1 MVAAHTSA
9 GKTAIAEYAI
19 AKALKAGQRVLYTSP
34 LKALSNQKFRELQEE
49 FGDVGLMT
57 GDVSIDPESSCVV
70 MTTEILRSM
79 LYRYVYHGHLHEYY
93 LSFISPCRCACAWCN
108 TARWLTRGNGGSLHK
123 LAHEFSARS
132 EVPSRAVE
140 PTKCLQGIRDSAR
153 DILGNI

>member
-19 AKALKAGQRVLYTSP
+19 AKALKANQRVLYTSP

-79 LYRYVYHGHLHEYY
+79 LYRYAQPVNQLSLLVFCTTDCTFQKSLRLGRYSAEFCRADMPHKHAHLQG
-93 LSFISPCRCACAWCN
+93 
-108 TARWLTRGNGGSLHK
+108 RGVSTLQGFGDIAGDFLGDIRRNSLH
-123 LAHEFSARS
+123 AR
-132 EVPSRAVE
+132 P
-140 PTKCLQGIRDSAR
+140 
-153 DILGNI
+153 